1 MAEYKVKSGKV
12 HRRENGVMVI
22 YRPGDVLEA
31 SPYEVR
37 GYRDLLQRLDGED
50 DPEQEKLVLE
60 QPVSFT
66 IQHRGGGKYNVLGVD
81 GKPVNTRLLTRKEAE
96 DIARGRT
103 IGDTDTV
110 EEEQNPEDKENQKDD
125 PAAKSVGTGNRVSAR
140 RRTKSKA
147 SRP

>member
-1 MAEYKVKSGKV
+1 MAKYKVKSGKV
-12 HRRENGVMVI
+12 HRRENGATVI

-31 SPYEVR
+31 SPYKVR

-50 DPEQEKLVLE
+50 DPEREKLVLE

-66 IQHRGGGKYNVLGVD
+66 IQHRGGGKYNVIGVD
-81 GKPVNTRLLTRKEAE
+81 GKPINTGLLTRKEAE
-96 DIARGRT
+96 DIVRGRS

-110 EEEQNPEDKENQKDD
+110 EEEQNPEDKENQEDD
-125 PAAKSVGTGNRVSAR
+125 PATKFVGTGNRVPAR

-147 SRP
+147 NRL